1 MLDKYNKNTSICP
14 IIKNLVLEDNYKMVC
29 WRYFGG
35 ENMTNK
41 DYWTLEELDRMDY
54 FDDKM
59 IMNKQAYTEFKKGI
73 MLERIK

>member
-1 MLDKYNKNTSICP
+1 MH
-14 IIKNLVLEDNYKMVC
+14 
-29 WRYFGG
+29 
-35 ENMTNK
+35 K

-54 FDDKM
+54 FDDKI